1 MKLTQ
6 IARQWVIEATRFPKN
21 PILKSLSVKNS
32 AWGPVAYFKKQ
43 AAGRIFIGGKVIY
56 VLDVTD
62 ETFEQEVLKRSAT
75 TPVVIDLWAPW
86 CSPCKT
92 LGPILEDVIDKT
104 DGKVFLAKVNV
115 DENPKVSETFQV
127 QSIPAVFA
135 IYESKVIDSFLGA
148 IPKAQV
154 EAFIN
159 KLAPSKS
166 EADVLVEMGDEASLR
181 KALEL
186 ESDHKEAIIALGNIL
201 VDTERYQEA
210 LDIIAKIP
218 ETSETIQIGAKA
230 RLGMKGLP
238 NTGAETTLRL
248 DSLLEK
254 VKEDDASKQEY
265 LDLLATLAPEDPRAV
280 LYRKKLSNK
289 LFA

>member
-1 MKLTQ
+1 MSS
-6 IARQWVIEATRFPKN
+6 AG
-21 PILKSLSVKNS
+21 PIIIS
-32 AWGPVAYFKKQ
+32 
-43 AAGRIFIGGKVIY
+43 GKVIY

-62 ETFEQEVLKRSAT
+62 ETFDQEVLKRSAT

-86 CSPCKT
+86 CGPCKT
-92 LGPILEDVIDKT
+92 LGPILEEAIDKT

-135 IYESKVIDSFLGA
+135 IYESKVVDSFLGA
-148 IPKAQV
+148 VPKAQV
-154 EAFIN
+154 EAFVN
-159 KLAPSKS
+159 KLAPTKS
-166 EADVLVEMGDEASLR
+166 EADLLAELGDEASLR

-186 ESDHKEAIIALGNIL
+186 EGDHRGAIVALGNIFI
-201 VDTERYQEA
+201 DSARYQEA

-218 ETSETIQIGAKA
+218 DTPETIQIGAKA
-230 RLGMKGLP
+230 RLGMTGLP
-238 NTGAETTLRL
+238 NSEAETTLRL
-248 DSLLEK
+248 DTLLEK
-254 VKEDDASKQEY
+254 VKDDEACKQEF
-265 LDLLATLAPEDPRAV
+265 LDLLATLASEDPLGA